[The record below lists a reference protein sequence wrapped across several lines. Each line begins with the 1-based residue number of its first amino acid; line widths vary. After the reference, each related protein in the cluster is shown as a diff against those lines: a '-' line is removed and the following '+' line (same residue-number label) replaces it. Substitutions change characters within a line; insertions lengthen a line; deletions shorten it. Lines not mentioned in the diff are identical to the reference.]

1 MEKTGFKFKSSPID
15 NVFVRLKKDKRKA
28 LVPFLTCGFPSIS
41 GFFKLYEAL
50 EENGADL
57 IEIGIPFSDP
67 LADGPVIQATSKIA
81 LENGINTDIVFD
93 SILKIRKRSDTPI
106 AVMTYFNT
114 VYHYGLSRFLKKAED
129 TGVNGL
135 IIPDLPLEEFRN
147 YKHHFDGTSMDTIM
161 FASLT
166 STLERLSAIAREG
179 SGFMYCVSVKGV
191 TGIRNGISPEVRT
204 FLKNLRKITSLP
216 LVLGFGLSN
225 RKQIT
230 QIKDYCDGIII
241 GSKILSLVLEADDLK
256 QGVKKVG
263 TLMSS
268 ISNIL

>member
-1 MEKTGFKFKSSPID
+1 MEKTGFKSKSSPID
-15 NVFVRLKKDKRKA
+15 KVFAKLKEDGRKA
-28 LVPFLTCGFPSIS
+28 LVPFLTCGFPSIG
-41 GFFKLYEAL
+41 GFFKLYEVL

-81 LENGINTDIVFD
+81 LENGINTDIVLS
-93 SILKIRKRSDTPI
+93 SICKIRKRSSTPI

-114 VYHYGLSRFLKKAED
+114 VYHYGLDRFLKKAEEA
-129 TGVNGL
+129 GVNGI

-147 YKHHFDGTSMDTIM
+147 YKHHFNESSIDNIM

-166 STLERLSAIAREG
+166 STLKRLSDIAGEG
-179 SGFMYCVSVKGV
+179 SGFIYCVSVKGT
-191 TGIRNGISPEVRT
+191 TGIRNSVNPEVRS
-204 FLKNLRKITSLP
+204 FLKNMRKITSLP

-241 GSKILSLVLEADDLK
+241 GSKILSLVLETDDFK
-256 QGVKKVG
+256 QGIKKVG
-263 TLMSS
+263 SFVLGVSD
-268 ISNIL
+268 IL

>member
-15 NVFVRLKKDKRKA
+15 SVFVRLKKDKRKA
-28 LVPFLTCGFPSIS
+28 LIPFLTCGFPSIS
-41 GFFKLYEAL
+41 GFFKLYETL

-81 LENGINTDIVFD
+81 LKNGINTDIVL
-93 SILKIRKRSDTPI
+93 SSLCKIRKRSSIPI

-114 VYHYGLSRFLKKAED
+114 VYHYGLERFLKKAEEA
-129 TGVNGL
+129 GINGL

-147 YKHHFDGTSMDTIM
+147 YKHHFDGTGIDNIM

-166 STLERLSAIAREG
+166 STLERLSAIAGEG
-179 SGFMYCVSVKGV
+179 SGFIYCVSVKGT
-191 TGIRNGISPEVRT
+191 TGIRNGIDPEVRT
-204 FLKNLRKITSLP
+204 FLKNMRKITSLP
-216 LVLGFGLSN
+216 LALGFGLSN

-256 QGVKKVG
+256 QGIKKVG
-263 TLMSS
+263 SFMSGVS
-268 ISNIL
+268 DIL